1 MARMFK
7 VLPEIESEF
16 NTLGF
21 TMALLFISMCMSMFD
36 YHSLLRSVIILYTT
50 YICLMFRESIYKYC
64 KKQMNTFRPVMA
76 PYQSGT
82 DDDDDGYDEDDDKD
96 DGSNDVTHVDYGDGE
111 EKTTSSD
118 LRQRTLRT
126 STI

>member
-21 TMALLFISMCMSMFD
+21 TMALLLISMCMSMFD
-36 YHSLLRSVIILYTT
+36 YHSLLRSVIIIYTT

-64 KKQMNTFRPVMA
+64 KKQIRTFRPVMA

-82 DDDDDGYDEDDDKD
+82 DDEGYEEDDDK
-96 DGSNDVTHVDYGDGE
+96 GE
-111 EKTTSSD
+111 ENTIDSS

-126 STI
+126 VTI

>member
-21 TMALLFISMCMSMFD
+21 TMALLLISMCMSMFD

-50 YICLMFRESIYKYC
+50 YICLMFRENIYKYC
-64 KKQMNTFRPVMA
+64 KKQIRTFRPVMA

-82 DDDDDGYDEDDDKD
+82 DDDEGYEEDDDKD
-96 DGSNDVTHVDYGDGE
+96 DGIKDVTHVGYGGGE

-118 LRQRTLRT
+118 LRQRTILT

>member
-7 VLPEIESEF
+7 VLPQIESDMKF
-16 NTLGF
+16 STLGF

-36 YHSLLRSVIILYTT
+36 YHSLLRSVIILYIT
-50 YICLMFRESIYKYC
+50 YICLIFRETIYKYC

-82 DDDDDGYDEDDDKD
+82 DDDDNGYDEDDDKD
-96 DGSNDVTHVDYGDGE
+96 ASDDGNSE

-118 LRQRTLRT
+118 LRQRTVPRRSLRT